1 MMSVNLGLT
10 KFTNANLLNFSV
22 LCFVFIS
29 LSAQKLFLFL
39 LTTQKNI
46 QLTNYKTGLDYA
58 KTQDQND
65 TLAKYRNQFHIPK
78 DKEGND
84 WLYFTGNSLG
94 LQPKSTQKYI
104 QQELNDWANLGVEGH
119 FEAKN
124 PWMPYHEFLTESMAK
139 IVGAKPIEVV
149 VMNTLTTNLHLLMVS
164 FYQPTKTKYKIVI
177 ESDAFPSDRYAVQTQ
192 LDFHGFDANEG
203 LIEWKPREG
212 EELLNIEDLE
222 TILDQQGD
230 EIALLLIGGV
240 NYYTGQYLN
249 IKRIAELG
257 HSKNC
262 MVGIDLAHGAGN
274 IQPELHNSGVDFA
287 AWCTYKYLN
296 SGPGSLGGLFVH
308 EKHAHNKDL
317 KRFAGWWSHNKDT
330 RFNMRQP
337 LDVTPGAEGW
347 QLSNPPILSMA
358 AIKASLDM
366 FNEVGMEALRK
377 KSEQLTGYFEFLINE
392 LNNDKIK
399 IITPTDPKQR
409 GCQLS
414 IQVKDADKSL
424 HHKLTEANIITDWR
438 EPDVIRCAPV
448 PLYNSFEDVFRMVEK
463 LKEILN

>member
-1 MMSVNLGLT
+1 MYQD
-10 KFTNANLLNFSV
+10 
-22 LCFVFIS
+22 S
-29 LSAQKLFLFL
+29 LA
-39 LTTQKNI
+39 
-46 QLTNYKTGLDYA
+46 YA
-58 KTQDQND
+58 LQQDQQD
-65 TLAKYRNQFHIPK
+65 KLAHLRSQFHIPK
-78 DKEGND
+78 DKNGNE

-94 LQPKSTQKYI
+94 LQPKNTQKYI
-104 QQELNDWANLGVEGH
+104 QQELDDWANYGVEGH

-124 PWMPYHEFLTESMAK
+124 PWLTYHEFLTENMAN
-139 IVGAKPIEVV
+139 IVGAKPLEVV

-164 FYQPTKTKYKIVI
+164 FYQPTKKKYKIVI
-177 ESDAFPSDRYAVQTQ
+177 ESDAFPSDRYAVQSQ
-192 LDFHGFDANEG
+192 LKFHGFDVEEG
-203 LIEWKPREG
+203 LIEWKPRNG

-222 TILDQQGD
+222 NIVSEQGD

-240 NYYTGQYLN
+240 NYYTGQYLDL
-249 IKRIAELG
+249 KRIAEIG
-257 HSKNC
+257 HAKEC

-274 IQPELHNSGVDFA
+274 ISPELHDSGVDFA

-317 KRFAGWWSHNKDT
+317 PRFSGWWNHNKET

-337 LDVTPGAEGW
+337 FDVMPGAEGW

-366 FNEVGMEALRK
+366 FAEVGMDALRE
-377 KSEQLTGYFEFLINE
+377 KSEKLTGYFEFLINQIAS
-392 LNNDKIK
+392 DSIK
-399 IITPTDPKQR
+399 IITPSNPKER

-414 IQVKDADKSL
+414 IQVKNADKKL
-424 HHKLTEANIITDWR
+424 HAKLTENNIITDWR

-448 PLYNSFEDVFRMVEK
+448 PMYNSFEDVYRMVDI
-463 LKEILN
+463 LKGLL